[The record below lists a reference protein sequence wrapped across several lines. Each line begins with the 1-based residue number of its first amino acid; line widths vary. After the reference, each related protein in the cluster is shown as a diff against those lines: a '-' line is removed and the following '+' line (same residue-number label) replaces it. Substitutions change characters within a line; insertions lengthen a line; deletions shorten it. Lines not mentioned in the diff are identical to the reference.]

1 MLLICNWSV
10 RMLTYKLIIQV
21 VVTNRDCEV
30 EKMRLVLAILLL
42 LIILFLAALL
52 VTAYVI
58 TPIISWLVMNPLGGI
73 VLLVIT
79 VILAAVLVR
88 EEMKE
93 DKTD

>member
-1 MLLICNWSV
+1 
-10 RMLTYKLIIQV
+10 
-21 VVTNRDCEV
+21 
-30 EKMRLVLAILLL
+30 MRLASTILLL
-42 LIILFLAALL
+42 FTTIFLAALL
-52 VTAYVI
+52 ITAYVI
-58 TPIISWLVMNPLGGI
+58 TPIISWLVMNPLAGI